1 MKRRGVAVVDILLPG
16 LMCGVWVTS
25 ELMEEFEL
33 YCIPALLTGPPV
45 PGLSLSLS
53 PESCEILLSRAVAA
67 DTGRLSG
74 ILEKP
79 LVLRVLAWLTF
90 RVGVVQI
97 STWS

>member
-1 MKRRGVAVVDILLPG
+1 MAVVDILLPG
-16 LMCGVWVTS
+16 LMCGVCVTS

-45 PGLSLSLS
+45 PGLSLS

-74 ILEKP
+74 ILENP

-97 STWS
+97 STWP

>member
-1 MKRRGVAVVDILLPG
+1 MAVVDILLPG

-45 PGLSLSLS
+45 PGLSLS

-79 LVLRVLAWLTF
+79 LVLRVQAWLTF

-97 STWS
+97 STWP